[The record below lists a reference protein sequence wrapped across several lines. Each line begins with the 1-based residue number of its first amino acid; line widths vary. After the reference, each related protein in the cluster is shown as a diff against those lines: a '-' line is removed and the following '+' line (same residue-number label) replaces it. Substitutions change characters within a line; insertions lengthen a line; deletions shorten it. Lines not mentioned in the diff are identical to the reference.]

1 MKRSTGIFVFILAVF
16 HLTAAPVGADLAG
29 RVALNFYHERSQGG
43 SMRTNTT
50 QNATTS
56 EQARE
61 PTDTGER
68 YERLVELLR
77 QERASAGPVQ
87 ALRVQAPGIRPR

>member
-1 MKRSTGIFVFILAVF
+1 
-16 HLTAAPVGADLAG
+16 
-29 RVALNFYHERSQGG
+29 
-43 SMRTNTT
+43 MRTNTT
-50 QNATTS
+50 QNTTTS

-77 QERASAGPVQ
+77 QEQASAGPVQ